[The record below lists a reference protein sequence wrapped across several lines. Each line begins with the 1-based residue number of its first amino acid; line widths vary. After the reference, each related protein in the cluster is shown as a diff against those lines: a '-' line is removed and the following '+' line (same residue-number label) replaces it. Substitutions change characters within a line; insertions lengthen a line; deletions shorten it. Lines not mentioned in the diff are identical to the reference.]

1 MKQSLL
7 HAFMLFCSLQLNAQI
22 ENIPTR
28 EMQPLHLKP
37 SYGFESKNLDD
48 VLKLG
53 GDLLWQDDFSN
64 AANWTIGT
72 TGQGTFIIGDNTHPE
87 MVGNG
92 SMYLGSMASTTAA
105 NGFAFF
111 NGIQYGLAEIADPQN
126 STVTSNPIDL
136 TGIPLI
142 ILSFEQR
149 YRAFNYDQ
157 TFVEASLDGGVT
169 WSFSEEVN
177 TALEVNALS
186 VQNTVTVHIPTN
198 GSANTLIRFRWYN
211 TSDDNQFGSGYGWC
225 VDDVE
230 IREGYGNDIALHSV
244 FATVGGIKIPVTKIP
259 LSQVAGGA
267 EKIQFKS
274 FFENNGYNSLPVSMN
289 VTGSGYNFET
299 APVTVNSLNRDSLQI
314 NDANG
319 MTIPAVI
326 GSAGI
331 MTTLL
336 SSASLSN
343 TSDDSAPVLFDV
355 TENIYAVDAYDGTVG
370 SFDGY
375 FTSWSG
381 SNGDVSIGNQFEI
394 YADIEG
400 GSIGIGIADIPV
412 AEQSTYIGR
421 EFFGL
426 IYVFNP
432 ATGDF
437 EYYNE
442 TNVKALEASD
452 FGSVVYLNMNGFTL
466 PTGRYLIM
474 AASYA
479 LNYVPFA
486 FSGSVPNQSVYG
498 MDMGSLVSLGGASY
512 PNTIKAPVVR
522 INTELC
528 TVQETLTINTCVSY
542 TSPSGNYTW
551 TTSGTYADTVT
562 MNGTCDTIFTINLTI
577 GSQPAPVVTTYVQ
590 PSDDNGC
597 VGTVA
602 INIVGTPNF
611 TCEIDGAAP
620 FTNSGYGLVDML
632 CGGVHVLDIT
642 DACGTLVIHTFIV
655 PVDSNYIYNNSFID
669 SIAVDSLGAII
680 EDCDIDYNSIDT
692 AYIDSIFA
700 NGNEVTVIW
709 NIVDSN
715 GSNFDTSSYVL
726 NNGNGVYYLQLSV
739 FCPTRAI
746 GDYFGVSEAIYFVN
760 GSVSTAGINDTGQLP
775 WVEIFPNPTSG
786 LVTINT
792 GSTSTKLEVVDA
804 QGRIVLTEVGFQQK
818 TISLEMFRAGIYF
831 FHLSSD
837 KGTLVARVL
846 KR

>member
-1 MKQSLL
+1 M
-7 HAFMLFCSLQLNAQI
+7 AQFD
-22 ENIPTR
+22 NLPTR
-28 EMQPLHLKP
+28 EIQPPKA
-37 SYGFESKNLDD
+37 STYNGVESKKSDN
-48 VLKLG
+48 VLKAG
-53 GDLLWQDDFSN
+53 GDLIWQDDFSSVS
-64 AANWTIGT
+64 NWTIAT
-72 TGQGTFIIGDNTHPE
+72 SGQGTFVLGDNTHAE
-87 MVGNG
+87 MVSNV
-92 SMYLGSMASTTAA
+92 SYLGNMSSTTAS

-111 NGIQYGLAEIADPQN
+111 NGTQYLIPEIVDPQN
-126 STVTSNPIDL
+126 TSVTSQPIDL
-136 TGIPLI
+136 TGYGLI
-142 ILSFEQR
+142 ILTFEQR
-149 YRAFNYDQ
+149 YRPFTFDQ
-157 TFVEASLDGGVT
+157 TFVEASYDGGVT
-169 WSFSEEVN
+169 WVYSEEVN
-177 TALEVNALS
+177 AWETANS
-186 VQNTVTVHIPTN
+186 NPIQNTVTLHIPTP
-198 GSANTLIRFRWYN
+198 GSAATLIRFRWFN
-211 TSDDNQFGSGYGWC
+211 PSDDNIYGGGYGWC
-225 VDDVE
+225 IDDVE
-230 IREGYGNDIALHSV
+230 IREGYGNDIALHRI

-274 FFENNGYNSLPVSMN
+274 LFKNNGYNSLPVSMN

-299 APVTVNSLNRDSLQI
+299 ASVTVNSLNRDSLQI
-314 NDANG
+314 NDADG

-331 MTTLL
+331 MTSLV
-336 SSASLSN
+336 SSASMNN

-370 SFDGY
+370 SYNGY

-394 YADIEG
+394 YAEIEG

-412 AEQSTYIGR
+412 AEQSTYMGR

-426 IYVFNP
+426 IYVFNA

-437 EYYNE
+437 EYFNE

-466 PTGRYLIM
+466 PAGRYLIM

-498 MDMGSLVSLGGASY
+498 MDMGSLVSLGGATY

-522 INTELC
+522 INTEPC
-528 TVQETLTINTCVSY
+528 SVQETLTINTCASY

-562 MNGTCDTIFTINLTI
+562 FNGTCDTIFTINLTI
-577 GSQPAPVVTTYVQ
+577 GSQQAPVVTTYVQ
-590 PSDDNGC
+590 PSGANDC

-602 INIVGTPNF
+602 INILGTPNF

-620 FTNSGYGLVDML
+620 FTNSGYGLADML
-632 CGGVHVLDIT
+632 CGGVHVLDVT
-642 DACGTLVIHTFIV
+642 DACGTSVTHTFIV
-655 PVDSNYIYNNSFID
+655 PVDSNYVFNNPFID
-669 SIAVDSLGAII
+669 SIAVDSLGNTI
-680 EDCDIDYNSIDT
+680 EDCDIYYNGIDT
-692 AYIDSIFA
+692 AFIDSIFA
-700 NGNEVTVIW
+700 NGNSVTVIW

-715 GSNFDTSSYVL
+715 GSNLDTSNYIL

-739 FCPTRAI
+739 FCPNRAV
-746 GDYFGVSEAIYFVN
+746 GEYFVVGEAIYFED
-760 GSVSTAGINDTGQLP
+760 GSISTAGLNDTEQSS

-792 GSTSTKLEVVDA
+792 GSNSTRLDVVDA
-804 QGRIVLTEVGFQQK
+804 QGRIVLTEVDFQQK
-818 TISLEMFRAGIYF
+818 TISLEPFRSGIYF

-837 KGTLVARVL
+837 KGTVVARVM